1 MIAIYTVEGDL
12 LSRSE
17 VFDEQ
22 DLDTALARFDELD
35 RPPLT
40 QT

>member
-1 MIAIYTVEGDL
+1 M
-12 LSRSE
+12 
-17 VFDEQ
+17 FDEQ